1 VAKLIQKHRTLAIV
15 LGICLLYAVIKVL
28 SVLPLTRQGPI
39 LNKYYIQLLMLAGI
53 NIIMTVSLGM
63 VNGFTGQFSI
73 GHAGFMA
80 VGAYTSAMITTVWL
94 HLGSVSPWIGY
105 PVYILAVLAGGLVA
119 AGAGYLVG
127 APSLRLKGDYLAI
140 VTLSANELIRT
151 VIRVTDVLGGPRG
164 LGGIPKFTNFETVF
178 AFTVVSIILM
188 RNYLFSSNGR
198 SMKAIRD
205 SEIAAEAMG
214 IDTTRQKV
222 FVFVF
227 SAFFAG
233 VSGGI
238 FAHLLQ
244 FIHPDNFSF
253 VKSLEYLIYLYV
265 GGSESLSGAI
275 IGPAIFTLIP
285 ELLRWLKQW
294 RMVIYPV
301 VLILVMIF
309 RTEGI
314 MGLKEFGFILLPG
327 RQRKEASA

>member
-1 VAKLIQKHRTLAIV
+1 MNFLRTHRTWATVGAFVLA
-15 LGICLLYAVIKVL
+15 YAIIKIF
-28 SVLPLTRQGPI
+28 SILPLVGGKPLI
-39 LNKYYIQLLMLAGI
+39 NGYYIQLIALIGI
-53 NIIMTVSLGM
+53 NIVMTVSLGM

-94 HLGSVSPWIGY
+94 HTSVSNPWIGY
-105 PVYILAVLAGGLVA
+105 PVFILAILAGGLMA

-151 VIRVTDVLGGPRG
+151 VIRVTDALGGPRG
-164 LGGIPKFTNFETVF
+164 LGGIPKFTNLEVVVVF
-178 AFTVVSIILM
+178 TIVSVVLM
-188 RNYLFSSNGR
+188 RNYLFSSHGR
-198 SMKAIRD
+198 SMKAVRD
-205 SEIAAEAMG
+205 SEIAAEATG
-214 IDTTRQKV
+214 INTTKQKV

-233 VSGGI
+233 VSGGV

-265 GGSESLSGAI
+265 GGATSISGAMV
-275 IGPAIFTLIP
+275 GAAIFTLLP
-285 ELLRWLKQW
+285 ELLRSLQSW
-294 RMVIYPV
+294 RMVIYP
-301 VLILVMIF
+301 LILILTMIF

-314 MGLKEFGFILLPG
+314 MGLKEFSFILVPQ
-327 RQRKEASA
+327 RQRKEVSA

>member
-1 VAKLIQKHRTLAIV
+1 MTFVRTHRTIATVIAFV
-15 LGICLLYAVIKVL
+15 LVYAVIKVL
-28 SVLPLTRQGPI
+28 NLAGI
-39 LNKYYIQLLMLAGI
+39 LNAYYIQLIMLVGI
-53 NIIMTVSLGM
+53 NIVMTVSLGM

-80 VGAYTSAMITTVWL
+80 VGAYTSAVITTVWL
-94 HLGSVSPWIGY
+94 HTSTTNPWVGY
-105 PVYILAVLAGGLVA
+105 PVFIVAILAGGLLA
-119 AGAGYLVG
+119 AAAGYLVG
-127 APSLRLKGDYLAI
+127 APSLRLRGDYLAI

-164 LGGIPKFTNFETVF
+164 LGGIPKFTTLEVVFVF
-178 AFTVVSIILM
+178 AIASVVLM
-188 RNYLFSSNGR
+188 RNYLFSSHGR

-205 SEIAAEAMG
+205 SEIAAEATG
-214 IDTTRQKV
+214 INTTRQKV

-233 VSGGI
+233 LSGGI

-265 GGSESLSGAI
+265 GGSTSISGAI
-275 IGPAIFTLIP
+275 VGPAIFTLLP
-285 ELLRWLKQW
+285 ELLRSLQSW
-294 RMVIYPV
+294 RLVIYP
-301 VLILVMIF
+301 LILILTMIF

-314 MGLKEFGFILLPG
+314 MGLKEFGFIVIPQ
-327 RQRKEASA
+327 RQRKEVSA

>member
-1 VAKLIQKHRTLAIV
+1 MTFIRTHRTVATVAAFV
-15 LGICLLYAVIKVL
+15 LVYVIIKTF
-28 SVLPLTRQGPI
+28 SILPLAEGKPLI
-39 LNKYYIQLLMLAGI
+39 NGYYLQLIALIGI
-53 NIIMTVSLGM
+53 NIVMTVSLGM

-94 HLGSVSPWIGY
+94 HVSVANPWVGY
-105 PVYILAVLAGGLVA
+105 PVFILAILVGGLMA

-140 VTLSANELIRT
+140 VTLCANELIRT
-151 VIRVTDVLGGPRG
+151 VIRVTEVLNGPRG
-164 LGGIPKFTNFETVF
+164 LGGIPKFTNLEVIFVF
-178 AFTVVSIILM
+178 TIVSVVLM
-188 RNYLFSSNGR
+188 RNYVFSSHGR

-214 IDTTRQKV
+214 INTTRQKV
-222 FVFVF
+222 FVFAF

-233 VSGGI
+233 VSGGV

-244 FIHPDNFSF
+244 YIHPDNFSF

-265 GGSESLSGAI
+265 GGSESISGAI
-275 IGPAIFTLIP
+275 IGPAIFTLLP
-285 ELLRWLKQW
+285 ELMRGLKDW
-294 RMVIYPV
+294 RMVIYP
-301 VLILVMIF
+301 LILILTMIF

-314 MGLKEFGFILLPG
+314 MGLKEFSFILIPQ
-327 RQRKEASA
+327 RKRKEANT

>member
-1 VAKLIQKHRTLAIV
+1 MTFVRTHRTIATVIAFV
-15 LGICLLYAVIKVL
+15 LVYAVIKVL
-28 SVLPLTRQGPI
+28 NLAGI
-39 LNKYYIQLLMLAGI
+39 LNAYYIQLIMLVGI
-53 NIIMTVSLGM
+53 NIVMTVSLGM

-80 VGAYTSAMITTVWL
+80 VGAYTSAVITTVWL
-94 HLGSVSPWIGY
+94 HTSTTNPWVGY
-105 PVYILAVLAGGLVA
+105 PVFIVAILAGGLLA
-119 AGAGYLVG
+119 AAAGYLVG

-164 LGGIPKFTNFETVF
+164 LGGIPKFTTLEVVFVF
-178 AFTVVSIILM
+178 AIGSVVLM
-188 RNYLFSSNGR
+188 RNYLFSSHGR

-205 SEIAAEAMG
+205 SEIAAEATG
-214 IDTTRQKV
+214 INTTRQKV

-233 VSGGI
+233 VSGGV

-265 GGSESLSGAI
+265 GGATSISGAI
-275 IGPAIFTLIP
+275 VGPAIFTLLP
-285 ELLRWLKQW
+285 ELMRSLQSW
-294 RMVIYPV
+294 RMVIYP
-301 VLILVMIF
+301 LILILTMIF

-314 MGLKEFGFILLPG
+314 MGLKEFNFILIPQ
-327 RQRKEASA
+327 RQRKEVSA

>member
-1 VAKLIQKHRTLAIV
+1 MGFLRSHRTAATVVAFVLAYV
-15 LGICLLYAVIKVL
+15 VIKAL
-28 SVLPLTRQGPI
+28 NLTGI
-39 LNKYYIQLLMLAGI
+39 LNAYFIQLIILAGI
-53 NIIMTVSLGM
+53 NIVMTVSLGM

-94 HLGSVSPWIGY
+94 HASTANPWAGY
-105 PVYILAVLAGGLVA
+105 LVFILAVLAGGLLA

-151 VIRVTDVLGGPRG
+151 IVRVTDVLGGPRG
-164 LGGIPKFTNFETVF
+164 LGGIPKFTTLEVVFVF
-178 AFTVVSIILM
+178 AITSVVLM
-188 RNYLFSSNGR
+188 RNYLFSSHGR
-198 SMKAIRD
+198 SMKAVRD

-214 IDTTRQKV
+214 INTTKQKV

-233 VSGGI
+233 ISGGV

-265 GGSESLSGAI
+265 GGSTSISGAI
-275 IGPAIFTLIP
+275 VGPAVFTLLP
-285 ELLRWLKQW
+285 ELMRGLKSW
-294 RMVIYPV
+294 RLVIYP
-301 VLILVMIF
+301 LILILTMIF

-314 MGLKEFGFILLPG
+314 MGLKEFGFILIPK
-327 RQRKEASA
+327 RQRKEVSA

>member
-1 VAKLIQKHRTLAIV
+1 MAKLIQKHRTLAIV
-15 LGICLLYAVIKVL
+15 LGICLLYAVIKAL

-105 PVYILAVLAGGLVA
+105 PVYILAILVGGLVA

-151 VIRVTDVLGGPRG
+151 VIRVTDALGGPRG

-188 RNYLFSSNGR
+188 RNYLFSSHGR

-285 ELLRWLKQW
+285 ELLRSLKQW

-314 MGLKEFGFILLPG
+314 MGLKEFGFILLPA

>member
-1 VAKLIQKHRTLAIV
+1 MEFLRKHRTATNILCVVLAYVILKLLYVTGILNGYFIQLIV
-15 LGICLLYAVIKVL
+15 LV
-28 SVLPLTRQGPI
+28 
-39 LNKYYIQLLMLAGI
+39 GI
-53 NIIMTVSLGM
+53 NIVMTVSLGM

-94 HLGSVSPWIGY
+94 HTSTANPWVGY
-105 PVYILAVLAGGLVA
+105 PVFILAVLAGGLLA
-119 AGAGYLVG
+119 AAAGYLVG

-151 VIRVTDVLGGPRG
+151 VIRVTEVLGGPRG
-164 LGGIPKFTNFETVF
+164 LGGIPKFTTLEVVF
-178 AFTVVSIILM
+178 VFTTISIILM
-188 RNYLFSSNGR
+188 RNYLFSSYGR

-214 IDTTRQKV
+214 INTTRQKV

-265 GGSESLSGAI
+265 GGSESISGAM
-275 IGPAIFTLIP
+275 IGPAVFTLIP
-285 ELLRWLKQW
+285 ELLRGLKQW
-294 RMVIYPV
+294 RMVIYPL

-314 MGLKEFGFILLPG
+314 MGLKEFGFILMPR
-327 RQRKEASA
+327 RQRKGVSA

>member
-1 VAKLIQKHRTLAIV
+1 MTFFRTHRTAVTVGAFVLAYV
-15 LGICLLYAVIKVL
+15 VVKLL
-28 SVLPLTRQGPI
+28 SVLPLLKGGPL
-39 LNKYYIQLLMLAGI
+39 LNGYYVQLIALAGI
-53 NIIMTVSLGM
+53 NIVMTVSLGM

-94 HLGSVSPWIGY
+94 HTSVTNPLVGY
-105 PVYILAVLAGGLVA
+105 PVFTLAILAGGLLA

-151 VIRVTDVLGGPRG
+151 VVRVTEVLGGPRG
-164 LGGIPKFTNFETVF
+164 LGGIPKFTNLEVVF
-178 AFTVVSIILM
+178 VFTIVSVVLM
-188 RNYLFSSNGR
+188 RNYLFSSHGR
-198 SMKAIRD
+198 SMKAVRD
-205 SEIAAEAMG
+205 SEIAAEATG
-214 IDTTRQKV
+214 INTTKQKV

-233 VSGGI
+233 VSGGV

-265 GGSESLSGAI
+265 GGSTSISGAI
-275 IGPAIFTLIP
+275 VGPAVFTVLP
-285 ELLRWLKQW
+285 ELMRALQQW
-294 RMVIYPV
+294 RMVIYP
-301 VLILVMIF
+301 LILVLTMIF

-314 MGLKEFGFILLPG
+314 MGARELRFILVPQ
-327 RQRKEASA
+327 RQRKEVSA

>member
-1 VAKLIQKHRTLAIV
+1 MEFLRKHRTATNILCVVLAYVILKLLYVTGILNGYFIQLIV
-15 LGICLLYAVIKVL
+15 LV
-28 SVLPLTRQGPI
+28 
-39 LNKYYIQLLMLAGI
+39 GI
-53 NIIMTVSLGM
+53 NIVMTVSLGM

-94 HLGSVSPWIGY
+94 RTSTSNPWVGY
-105 PVYILAVLAGGLVA
+105 PIFILAVLVGGVLAGV
-119 AGAGYLVG
+119 AGYLVG

-151 VIRVTDVLGGPRG
+151 IIRVTEVLGGPRG
-164 LGGIPKFTNFETVF
+164 LGGIPKFTTLEVVF
-178 AFTVVSIILM
+178 IFTTVSIVLM
-188 RNYLFSSNGR
+188 RNYLFSSYGR

-214 IDTTRQKV
+214 INTTRQKV

-265 GGSESLSGAI
+265 GGSESISGAM
-275 IGPAIFTLIP
+275 IGPAVFTLIP
-285 ELLRWLKQW
+285 ELLRGLKQW
-294 RMVIYPV
+294 RMVIYPL

-314 MGLKEFGFILLPG
+314 MGLKEFGFILMPQ
-327 RQRKEASA
+327 RQRKGVSA

>member
-1 VAKLIQKHRTLAIV
+1 MNFLRTHRTAATVVVFILAYV
-15 LGICLLYAVIKVL
+15 LIKVL
-28 SVLPLTRQGPI
+28 NLSGI
-39 LNKYYIQLLMLAGI
+39 LNAYYVQLIILAGI
-53 NIIMTVSLGM
+53 NIVMTVSLGM

-94 HLGSVSPWIGY
+94 HTSTTNPWAGY
-105 PVYILAVLAGGLVA
+105 PVFIVAVLAGGLLA

-151 VIRVTDVLGGPRG
+151 IIRVTDVLGGPRG
-164 LGGIPKFTNFETVF
+164 LGGIPKFTTLEVVFVF
-178 AFTVVSIILM
+178 AIVSVVLM
-188 RNYLFSSNGR
+188 RNYLFSSHGR
-198 SMKAIRD
+198 SMKAVRD

-214 IDTTRQKV
+214 INTTKQKV

-233 VSGGI
+233 ISGGI

-265 GGSESLSGAI
+265 GGSTSISGAI
-275 IGPAIFTLIP
+275 VGPAVFTLLP
-285 ELLRWLKQW
+285 ELMRGLQAW
-294 RMVIYPV
+294 RLVIYP
-301 VLILVMIF
+301 LILILTMIF

-314 MGLKEFGFILLPG
+314 MGLKEFSFILIPR
-327 RQRKEASA
+327 RQRKEVSA

>member
-1 VAKLIQKHRTLAIV
+1 MTFLRTHRTLATIAVFV
-15 LGICLLYAVIKVL
+15 LAYAIIKVF
-28 SVLPLTRQGPI
+28 SILPLVNGEPFI
-39 LNKYYIQLLMLAGI
+39 NGYYIQLIALIGI
-53 NIIMTVSLGM
+53 NIVMTVSLGM

-94 HLGSVSPWIGY
+94 HLSVANPWVGY
-105 PVYILAVLAGGLVA
+105 PVFILAILAGGLMA

-151 VIRVTDVLGGPRG
+151 VIRVTNALGGPRG
-164 LGGIPKFTNFETVF
+164 LGGIPKFTNLEVVFVF
-178 AFTVVSIILM
+178 AIVSVVLM
-188 RNYLFSSNGR
+188 RNYLFSSHGR
-198 SMKAIRD
+198 SMKAVRD
-205 SEIAAEAMG
+205 SEIAAEATG
-214 IDTTRQKV
+214 INTTKQKV

-233 VSGGI
+233 VSGGV

-265 GGSESLSGAI
+265 GGAASISGAMV
-275 IGPAIFTLIP
+275 GAAIFTLLP
-285 ELLRWLKQW
+285 ELLRSLQSW
-294 RMVIYPV
+294 RMVIYP
-301 VLILVMIF
+301 LILILTMIF

-314 MGLKEFGFILLPG
+314 MGLKEFSFILVPQ
-327 RQRKEASA
+327 RQRKEVSA

>member
-1 VAKLIQKHRTLAIV
+1 MTFVRTHRTIATVIAFV
-15 LGICLLYAVIKVL
+15 LVYAVIKVL
-28 SVLPLTRQGPI
+28 NLAGI
-39 LNKYYIQLLMLAGI
+39 LNAYYIQLIMLVGI
-53 NIIMTVSLGM
+53 NIVMTVSLGM

-80 VGAYTSAMITTVWL
+80 VGAYTSAVITTVWL
-94 HLGSVSPWIGY
+94 HTSTTNPWVGY
-105 PVYILAVLAGGLVA
+105 PVFIVAILAGGLLA
-119 AGAGYLVG
+119 AAAGYLVG

-164 LGGIPKFTNFETVF
+164 LGGIPKFTTLEVVF
-178 AFTVVSIILM
+178 VFTIASVVLM
-188 RNYLFSSNGR
+188 RNYLFSSHGR

-205 SEIAAEAMG
+205 SEIAAEATG
-214 IDTTRQKV
+214 INTTRQKV

-233 VSGGI
+233 VSGGV

-265 GGSESLSGAI
+265 GGATSISGAI
-275 IGPAIFTLIP
+275 VGPAIFTLLP
-285 ELLRWLKQW
+285 ELMRSLQSW
-294 RMVIYPV
+294 RMVIYP
-301 VLILVMIF
+301 LILILTMIF

-314 MGLKEFGFILLPG
+314 MGLKEFSFILIPQ
-327 RQRKEASA
+327 RQRKEVSV

>member
-1 VAKLIQKHRTLAIV
+1 MEFLRKHRTATNILFVVLAYVTLKLLYVTGVLNGYFIQLIV
-15 LGICLLYAVIKVL
+15 LV
-28 SVLPLTRQGPI
+28 
-39 LNKYYIQLLMLAGI
+39 GI
-53 NIIMTVSLGM
+53 NIVMTVSLGM

-94 HLGSVSPWIGY
+94 RTSTSNPWVGY
-105 PVYILAVLAGGLVA
+105 PIFIIAVLAGGVL
-119 AGAGYLVG
+119 AGVAGYLVG

-151 VIRVTDVLGGPRG
+151 IIRVTEVLGGPRG
-164 LGGIPKFTNFETVF
+164 LGGIPKFTTLEVVF
-178 AFTVVSIILM
+178 IFTTVSIVLM
-188 RNYLFSSNGR
+188 RNYLFSSYGR

-214 IDTTRQKV
+214 INTTRQKV

-265 GGSESLSGAI
+265 GGSESISGAM
-275 IGPAIFTLIP
+275 IGPAVFTLIP
-285 ELLRWLKQW
+285 ELLRGLKQW
-294 RMVIYPV
+294 RMVIYPL

-314 MGLKEFGFILLPG
+314 MGLKEFGFILMPQ
-327 RQRKEASA
+327 RQRKGVSA

>member
-1 VAKLIQKHRTLAIV
+1 MTFIRAHRTIATIIAFV
-15 LGICLLYAVIKVL
+15 LVYAVIKVL
-28 SVLPLTRQGPI
+28 NLAGI
-39 LNKYYIQLLMLAGI
+39 LNAYYIQLIMLVGI
-53 NIIMTVSLGM
+53 NVVMTVSLGM

-94 HLGSVSPWIGY
+94 HTSTANPWVGY
-105 PVYILAVLAGGLVA
+105 PVFIVAILAGGLMA

-164 LGGIPKFTNFETVF
+164 LGGIPKFTTLEVVFVF
-178 AFTVVSIILM
+178 AIVSVVLM
-188 RNYLFSSNGR
+188 RNYLFSSHGR

-205 SEIAAEAMG
+205 SEIAAEATG
-214 IDTTRQKV
+214 INTTKQKV

-233 VSGGI
+233 VSGGV

-265 GGSESLSGAI
+265 GGATSISGAI
-275 IGPAIFTLIP
+275 VGPAIFTLLP
-285 ELLRWLKQW
+285 ELMRSLQSW
-294 RMVIYPV
+294 RMVIYP
-301 VLILVMIF
+301 LILILTMIF

-314 MGLKEFGFILLPG
+314 MGLKEFNFILIPQ
-327 RQRKEASA
+327 RQRKGVSA